1 MKIDIQ
7 DNRTIEE
14 IKADFSAHFPG
25 LKIEFVSHSHSDGEG
40 SAKGDIVKGNPK
52 LWELRKFHTEMA
64 IQIDENWK
72 VAELEGLFRDR
83 FGLFI
88 QVFRKSGKVW
98 LETVNT
104 DSWTLKQQMERS
116 AESLDLS

>member
-14 IKADFSAHFPG
+14 IKNDFADHFPG
-25 LKIEFVSHSHSDGEG
+25 LKIEFVKHSHSEGEG
-40 SAKGDIVKGNPK
+40 SSMTEIISGNPK

-72 VAELEGLFRDR
+72 VSDLEGLFRDR

-116 AESLDLS
+116 AESSDLS